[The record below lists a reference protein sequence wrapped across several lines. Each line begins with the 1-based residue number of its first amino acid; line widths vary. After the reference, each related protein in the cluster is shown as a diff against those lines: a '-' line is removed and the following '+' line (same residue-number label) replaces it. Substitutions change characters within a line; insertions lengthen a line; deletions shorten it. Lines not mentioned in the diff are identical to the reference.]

1 VSAKDTFHAIVKTA
15 LQKDGWLITHDP
27 YPLQA
32 GSFNLAI
39 DLGAQ
44 KVIAAQR
51 GERKIA
57 VEIKR
62 FLGPS
67 KISEFYGALGQFI
80 AYRAAL
86 QVQEKERT
94 LYLAVFS
101 NIYEQ
106 FFTTSFIQEL
116 VQQNQL
122 YLLSDGIE
130 QELTLP
136 RIEFVGF

>member
-1 VSAKDTFHAIVKTA
+1 VSAKDAFHAIVKTA

-57 VEIKR
+57 VEIKS

-94 LYLAVFS
+94 LYLAVSS
-101 NIYEQ
+101 NIYDQ
-106 FFTTSFIQEL
+106 FFTTPFIQEL

-122 YLLSDGIE
+122 YLLSYDIE
-130 QELTLP
+130 QEV
-136 RIEFVGF
+136 IERWQP